1 MYREREGS
9 NIMSEENKFE
19 NNQEPENET
28 VPVQEETAETSET
41 AEAPE
46 TVGAEETA
54 QAETAEAVGVE
65 GTEKAVSEEELAAQA
80 AAKKSKRTV
89 IGVVIAAVVVV
100 AAAVLFIMFKNTLFN
115 PYIKDYVDVNG
126 MTVGETADLYGMEYS
141 DFLEYFDLP
150 KDMPKSTPQQAA
162 VYAMPA
168 GRYAE
173 AIVGWDFESMKEQ
186 LQWGDDITEETPIG
200 DAFDQTTIGN
210 YVGEDRFEEFKS
222 TFGLDDSIT
231 KDTLWKEVRNIVDT
245 KQKEEYEAEQAGIT
259 EAPAEESTEAAA
271 EESTEAAAATEAAV
285 TEAAA
290 E

>member
-1 MYREREGS
+1 
-9 NIMSEENKFE
+9 MSEENKFE
-19 NNQEPENET
+19 NNQEPENEN
-28 VPVQEETAETSET
+28 VSAQEETVEESA
-41 AEAPE
+41 
-46 TVGAEETA
+46 AEETVEMPETTEA
-54 QAETAEAVGVE
+54 EETIVTEPAETVE
-65 GTEKAVSEEELAAQA
+65 GTEAVSEQESEAQA
-80 AAKKSKRTV
+80 AAKKSRRTV
-89 IGVVIAAVVVV
+89 IGVIVAAVVVV

-126 MTVGETADLYGMEYS
+126 MTIGETADLNGMEYS

-162 VYAMPA
+162 VYTIPA

-173 AIVGWDFESMKEQ
+173 AIIGWDFQSMKEQ

-200 DAFDQTTIGN
+200 EAFDQTTIGN

-245 KQKEEYEAEQAGIT
+245 KQKEEYEAEQAGVT
-259 EAPAEESTEAAA
+259 EAPAEESTEAPS
-271 EESTEAAAATEAAV
+271 EESTEAAAATETT

-290 E
+290 Q

>member
-1 MYREREGS
+1 
-9 NIMSEENKFE
+9 MSEENKFE
-19 NNQEPENET
+19 NNQEPENEN
-28 VPVQEETAETSET
+28 VSAQEETVEESA
-41 AEAPE
+41 
-46 TVGAEETA
+46 AEETVEMPETTEA
-54 QAETAEAVGVE
+54 EETIVTEPAETLEE
-65 GTEKAVSEEELAAQA
+65 TEAVSEQESEAQA
-80 AAKKSKRTV
+80 AAKKSRRTV
-89 IGVVIAAVVVV
+89 IGVIVAAVVVV

-126 MTVGETADLYGMEYS
+126 MTIGETADLNGMEYS

-162 VYAMPA
+162 VYTIPA

-173 AIVGWDFESMKEQ
+173 AIVGWDFQSMKEQ

-200 DAFDQTTIGN
+200 EAFDQTTIGN

-245 KQKEEYEAEQAGIT
+245 KQKEEYEAEQAGVT
-259 EAPAEESTEAAA
+259 EAPAEESTEAPS
-271 EESTEAAAATEAAV
+271 EESTEAAAATETT

-290 E
+290 Q